1 MVRSVYDPVA
11 DTRRHA
17 SISDEHLRASNP
29 KAKLVMFG
37 QEINPASY
45 AICKADVVIKGQD
58 VDNIVVGDA
67 GLADDGHHGGLLF
80 LCT

>member
-1 MVRSVYDPVA
+1 
-11 DTRRHA
+11 
-17 SISDEHLRASNP
+17 
-29 KAKLVMFG
+29 MFG

-67 GLADDGHHGGLLF
+67 LADDGHHGGLLF